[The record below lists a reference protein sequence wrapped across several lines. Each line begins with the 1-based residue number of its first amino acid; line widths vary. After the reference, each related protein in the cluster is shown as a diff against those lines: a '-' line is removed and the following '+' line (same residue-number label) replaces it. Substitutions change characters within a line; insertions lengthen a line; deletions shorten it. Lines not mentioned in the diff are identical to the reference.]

1 LILIRILPKW
11 TKINRTT
18 CSAYYCSVVNQT
30 IDISLS
36 HYSFRI
42 KLYLSNYPLI
52 LASSSNFRGSRNQ
65 CVRFP
70 RQDMMTRRLDFRL
83 FPRKKIKRW
92 ENLGG
97 KLLLFIIFFLNSE
110 INIPISKYST
120 SLSPFFVYHF
130 LRLLRACRREFFNHP
145 PLCKFSLLLINFS
158 DLLQIFISVISIRLV
173 VMTSRLARLVD
184 SEESMTQFRQLYQ
197 IPPSVSLSY
206 CNSDDLPPINKG
218 EILIPIMAIVEGG
231 VRFPLHSF
239 LIDFLQTI
247 NATPSQVSI
256 NLFRIIMGVIALN
269 RILDVNLTSREIL
282 VVYQYKCPGEK
293 NSTLC
298 HLKARKVDVK
308 LVNGLPS
315 SNKGLDKDYLR
326 VTGD

>member
-1 LILIRILPKW
+1 
-11 TKINRTT
+11 
-18 CSAYYCSVVNQT
+18 
-30 IDISLS
+30 
-36 HYSFRI
+36 
-42 KLYLSNYPLI
+42 
-52 LASSSNFRGSRNQ
+52 
-65 CVRFP
+65 
-70 RQDMMTRRLDFRL
+70 MTRRLDFRL

-92 ENLGG
+92 ENWGESYYY
-97 KLLLFIIFFLNSE
+97 LLLFFFKLRDKYPHFQIFYFL
-110 INIPISKYST
+110 I
-120 SLSPFFVYHF
+120 PFFVYHF

-145 PLCKFSLLLINFS
+145 PLCKFSLFLINFS
-158 DLLQIFISVISIRLV
+158 DPLQTFISVISIRLV

-206 CNSDDLPPINKG
+206 CNADDLPPINRG

-239 LIDFLQTI
+239 LIDFLHTI

-256 NLFRIIMGVIALN
+256 NLFRIIMGIIALN
-269 RILDVNLTSREIL
+269 RILGVNLTAREIL
-282 VVYQYKCPGEK
+282 AVYQYKCPGEK
-293 NSTLC
+293 NNTLC

-315 SNKGLDKDYLR
+315 SNKGFDKDYLR
-326 VTGD
+326 VTGDWFSGSSVCQSEYGYPG